1 MLRVTGGLYKDLFY
15 PIFYPI
21 DDLHLVDFYD
31 KQSVRSISDNLD
43 PMGTV

>member
-1 MLRVTGGLYKDLFY
+1 MLRVTGGLYKDLCS
-15 PIFYPI
+15 FYPI

-31 KQSVRSISDNLD
+31 KQSVRSISDYLD